1 VERLKTGAGVIA
13 AVAGAV
19 TGMWTIYEKV
29 KSDTRKITAASYET
43 LAPQLN
49 EMSEALRQLHKEN
62 QELRQAMA
70 GVSPEKAQ
78 AVVARAAA
86 AGERP
91 PTSGRKPS
99 AKPAAGG
106 GGGSPPTAS
115 AGGAAAPG
123 APPAAPPGQPAP
135 PGTPPAP
142 SPTPTTSPA
151 DPGGTPPPAAPP
163 ATAQAPPEK
172 ADPLS
177 DLLGTVARTRE
188 AVDKIRKVPETFDKV
203 LEGRKQ

>member
-1 VERLKTGAGVIA
+1 MERLKTGAGVIA

-70 GVSPEKAQ
+70 GVSPERAQ

-106 GGGSPPTAS
+106 GGSPPTAS

-123 APPAAPPGQPAP
+123 APPGAPPAQPAP
-135 PGTPPAP
+135 PGAPPAP

-163 ATAQAPPEK
+163 ATAQAPPDK